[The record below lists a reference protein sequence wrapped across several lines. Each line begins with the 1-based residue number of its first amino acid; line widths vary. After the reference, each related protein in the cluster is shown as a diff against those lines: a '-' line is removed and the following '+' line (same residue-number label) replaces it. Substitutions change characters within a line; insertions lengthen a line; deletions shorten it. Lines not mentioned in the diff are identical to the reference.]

1 MQESLA
7 YSFHKESGAVD
18 GDIGEPFERDHGDD
32 ARRSLR
38 GKDLPEANTPQARLF
53 ESLICEGCGE
63 STTESRVR
71 KFNGKTLC
79 IPCFEQ
85 LDKSF

>member
-7 YSFHKESGAVD
+7 YSFHKESGAID

-38 GKDLPEANTPQARLF
+38 GKDLLEANSPPDEAR
-53 ESLICEGCGE
+53 
-63 STTESRVR
+63 
-71 KFNGKTLC
+71 
-79 IPCFEQ
+79 
-85 LDKSF
+85 